1 MPARM
6 NMYITNGNVYPPAP
20 ARPAITPTVG
30 GGNNALS
37 SAMISRIQY
46 ARAGCGSCG
55 KH

>member
-1 MPARM
+1 MPARI

-20 ARPAITPTVG
+20 ARPMPTTVS